1 MSPGREA
8 DQEPD
13 EFNSKDQAAAADEL
27 QRLGARL
34 MRLSERDLAT
44 VPLADDLR
52 DAVLEAKRLKP
63 RTEELRRQVQFIGRL
78 MRKAEVEPIAAR
90 LQRIE
95 SGDEAALVQRRAE
108 EWRARLLG
116 EGDVAIQAFVDERP
130 ATDRLRLRQIVRNV
144 GRLAAGTP
152 ARETGERELEGELR
166 KLLAEG

>member
-27 QRLGARL
+27 QWLGARL
-34 MRLSERDLAT
+34 VRLSERELAT

-90 LQRIE
+90 LQRLE
-95 SGDEAALVQRRAE
+95 NGDEAALLQRQAE

-116 EGDVAIQAFVDERP
+116 EGDAAIQVFVDERP
-130 ATDRLRLRQIVRNV
+130 ATDRLRLRQLVRNV
-144 GRLAAGTP
+144 GRLAVATP
-152 ARETGERELEGELR
+152 AREKGERELEGELR
-166 KLLAEG
+166 KLLANG